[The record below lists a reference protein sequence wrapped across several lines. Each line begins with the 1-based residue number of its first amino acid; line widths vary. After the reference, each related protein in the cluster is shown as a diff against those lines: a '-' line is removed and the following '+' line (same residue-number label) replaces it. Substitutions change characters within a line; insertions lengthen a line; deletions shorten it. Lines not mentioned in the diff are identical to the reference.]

1 MIVEIYRESTG
12 HTLTDSTP
20 IELVAY
26 DSFNE
31 DTVFDNTPACN
42 TLYEAQ
48 YDAGSNTIYYIAIN
62 STNTLT
68 EILGMDVTDFMETAG
83 TSGIKPT
90 KHPGTLAQ

>member
-1 MIVEIYRESTG
+1 MIVEIYREATG

-31 DTVFDNTPACN
+31 DNIFDNIPACN

-48 YDAGSNTIYYIAIN
+48 YDAGSNTIHYMAI
-62 STNTLT
+62 TPENTLN
-68 EILGMDVTDFMETAG
+68 EILGMDVEDFMEHAIG
-83 TSGIKPT
+83 TKPG
-90 KHPGTLAQ
+90 KHPGSPA